1 MQRRYTFALLS
12 LLSAGAIAQQP
23 GAVPGDLVRTDEM
36 RPTTVAEKG
45 EMPATLK
52 GGGAVYFAEDFA
64 NGLAG
69 NNGVG
74 PWTTSGPDG
83 AMWMYDTDG
92 PNGFYSQTTQI
103 ITSTTAANG
112 FMMFDS
118 DAANTIGGQPAP
130 TFTEWVGSLESPVL
144 DLSAA
149 FNPRLEFEMRS
160 RFCCNDGG
168 HFLDVSTDGGATW
181 PTRLDAEFGVAV
193 NNDPGTF
200 TAVINL
206 ECAIVADPSN
216 VKFRFTQDGS
226 SGMTHYHWQI
236 DDVKVVEGLGNDVA
250 LSRAWLVADWDD
262 YDNTATRNLEYTR
275 MPLEQAGALD
285 ISLAYVN
292 NGGYAQPNTMAMAEV
307 FVDGASQGTFPVTI
321 GTLAQCGGDTAVINT
336 GWTPSVAGD
345 VDVVVTLVTDSTDAD
360 PTDNAVTRSF
370 VVTDTPPADGYAV
383 MGVDTN
389 ARDGQISLSQNAA
402 YSIMGTLFEMENN
415 GSMAYGVAMCF
426 GTNTTP
432 GSVVNIYLEDDVG
445 TVAEVLAFEVMS
457 NMLTSTG
464 GANWVPISF
473 DGGPVSIDPS
483 MDYLILIENPGADT
497 VAICTSGDVNPG
509 GLYGYDNQD
518 ATLYRFIGSGNPAL
532 MARLHLA
539 PAPFVGVQ
547 ELTESGLT
555 LGALYPNPA
564 NDVTTVRFELE
575 EARPVTL
582 QVHDVNGR
590 LVLARDLGNLGAGEH
605 RYDLATQALGS
616 GLYNC
621 TLTAGEVRLA
631 RRLVVT
637 R

>member
-1 MQRRYTFALLS
+1 MQRFSTMALMT
-12 LLSAGAIAQQP
+12 LLGGGLMAQQDAP
-23 GAVPGDLVRTDEM
+23 ASVDRVRTDAM
-36 RPTTVAEKG
+36 RLTATPGKGSVPTMLKG
-45 EMPATLK
+45 
-52 GGGAVYFAEDFA
+52 GGGAVYFSEDFA

-83 AMWMYDTDG
+83 AIWLYDTDG
-92 PNGFYSQTTQI
+92 PNGFYSATTQV

-118 DAANTIGGQPAP
+118 DAANTVGGQP
-130 TFTEWVGSLESPVL
+130 TFNEWVGSLESPVL

-168 HFLDVSTDGGATW
+168 HFVDVSTDGGATW

-200 TAVINL
+200 TAVVNL

-226 SGMTHYHWQI
+226 GGMTHYHWQI
-236 DDVKVVEGLGNDVA
+236 DDVQVVEGFGNDVK
-250 LSRAWLVADWDD
+250 LSRVWLVEDWDD

-285 ISLAYVN
+285 LSMAYTN
-292 NGGYAQPNTMAMAEV
+292 EGAFAQPNAQATAEV
-307 FVDGASQGTFPVTI
+307 FFDGTSQGTFPVTI
-321 GTLAQCGGDTAVINT
+321 GNLAQCAGDTVVINT
-336 GWTPSVAGD
+336 GWVPSGPGNVS
-345 VDVVVTLVTDSTDAD
+345 VVVTLGTDSMDAD
-360 PTDNAVTRSF
+360 LTNNAVTRGY
-370 VVTDTPPADGYAV
+370 VVTDTPQANEFAV

-402 YSIMGTLFEMENN
+402 YSLMGTLFEMENT
-415 GSMAYGVAMCF
+415 GSMAYGVALCF
-426 GTNTTP
+426 GNNTTN
-432 GSVVNIYLEDDVG
+432 GSVVNVYLDDDVG
-445 TVAEVLAFEVMS
+445 TVAEILAFEVMP
-457 NMLTSTG
+457 NMITPAG
-464 GANWVPISF
+464 GANWIPISF
-473 DGGPVSIDPS
+473 DGGPVNIDPT
-483 MDYLILIENPGADT
+483 MDYQILVENPGADT
-497 VAICTSGDVNPG
+497 VAICTSGDVHPG

-518 ATLYRFIGSGNPAL
+518 ATLYRFIGAGNPAL

-539 PAPFVGVQ
+539 AAQFVGLQ
-547 ELTESGLT
+547 ELSENGLHV
-555 LGALYPNPA
+555 GALYPNPA
-564 NDVTTVRFELE
+564 TESTTVRFELDE
-575 EARPVTL
+575 VRPVSI

-590 LVLARDLGNLGAGEH
+590 LVLAKDLGNLGAGEH
-605 RYDLATQALGS
+605 RHVLSTNELGS
-616 GLYNC
+616 GMYNC
-621 TLTAGEVRLA
+621 TVTAGPVRLA